1 MGTLQHEHVLHLL
14 PLVNEED
21 EGRVDEA
28 VGDEEDEAVGERV
41 DEEDRV

>member
-1 MGTLQHEHVLHLL
+1 MGTLQHEHVLNLL
-14 PLVNEED
+14 PLLNEED